1 MSRDDARETP
11 APQPQSHRP
20 QSSAAA
26 GRPWTEALR
35 RDAQEFGHVAEYEF
49 RKVVGASRSLIERQ
63 PAPEPAP
70 HKGGSAARFERKPIG
85 SRPEPERP
93 QPARPQPER
102 QQPEAVREAK
112 PTELAM
118 PKPE

>member
-1 MSRDDARETP
+1 MSRYDARQTP
-11 APQPQSHRP
+11 TRQPEPQRP

-70 HKGGSAARFERKPIG
+70 QKGSRAARFERKPIG
-85 SRPEPERP
+85 SGPEPE
-93 QPARPQPER
+93 RPQPER
-102 QQPEAVREAK
+102 QQPEPVRAAK
-112 PTELAM
+112 PAEPAM
-118 PKPE
+118 PKLE